1 MNTIE
6 ATIVVDQIFEL
17 YEKFGQADYI
27 GEPVSQIEHM
37 CQSAQLAEAAG
48 YDDELIIA
56 AFFHDLGHLLEHVMP
71 VEQMDG
77 VGVMD
82 HETIGKAYLIE
93 RGFSERVGN
102 LVAGHVNAKR
112 YLTYKYPDYF
122 NQLSDA
128 SKKTLELQGGV
139 MSEEE
144 ALNFEND
151 VLFEDYIRMRNIDDK
166 AKVTNI
172 PLPSL
177 ERYKEI
183 AVRLLVK
190 LIR

>member
-1 MNTIE
+1 
-6 ATIVVDQIFEL
+6 
-17 YEKFGQADYI
+17 
-27 GEPVSQIEHM
+27 
-37 CQSAQLAEAAG
+37 
-48 YDDELIIA
+48 
-56 AFFHDLGHLLEHVMP
+56 
-71 VEQMDG
+71 
-77 VGVMD
+77 MD

-122 NQLSDA
+122 EQLSDA
-128 SKKTLELQGGV
+128 SKKTLEFQGGV

-177 ERYKEI
+177 DRYKEI

-190 LIR
+190 

>member
-1 MNTIE
+1 MNTSE
-6 ATIVVDQIFEL
+6 ATIVVDQIFQL
-17 YEKFGQADYI
+17 YEKFGNADYI
-27 GEPVSQIEHM
+27 GEPVSQLEHM
-37 CQSAQLAEAAG
+37 CQSAQFAEAAG

-56 AFFHDLGHLLEHVMP
+56 AFFHDLGHLLEHIMP
-71 VEQMDG
+71 VEQMEG

-82 HETIGKAYLIE
+82 HETIGKEYLIN

-122 NQLSDA
+122 EQLSDA
-128 SKKTLELQGGV
+128 SKKTLEFQGGV
-139 MSEEE
+139 MSEDE

-177 ERYKEI
+177 DRYKEI

-190 LIR
+190 

>member
-1 MNTIE
+1 MNTAE

-48 YDDELIIA
+48 
-56 AFFHDLGHLLEHVMP
+56 FHDLGHLLEHVMP

-151 VLFEDYIRMRNIDDK
+151 VLFEDYISMRNIDDK

-177 ERYKEI
+177 DRYKEI

-190 LIR
+190 